1 MNPLGEQLGTHWV
14 ATILLVGAA
23 AIVLQAFL
31 KNRLRLG
38 AFALLPAA
46 YSLGGFFLTGTT
58 YETFGPLWSVGG
70 TLLILSAFQFT
81 ILALVLFSA
90 KRWSPT
96 FAWGPPILAL
106 AGLGSLTEREL
117 SSGLVEVYRSVRG
130 LEFVRPWWLVLL
142 VFVPVVVLLARRS
155 LGGLGPVRKWGA
167 IAVRAAIVALLAM
180 ALAEPRLRRPS
191 DNVTVL
197 YVIDRSMSIP
207 QDVDLSLPPS
217 EQVDRRWERVRK
229 FVDDSVKNL
238 SPDHRQDQSGVI
250 LFGKRPRLALP
261 PSPVSKLLVDPQM
274 AGPID
279 GQYTD
284 IAAALKL
291 ALASFPEGHGKRVV
305 LVSDGNQNLGNAE
318 EQAALAKQNGVQ
330 IDTIALAPGYRNES
344 EVLVQSVEAPRTT
357 AAGQRLPVRVL
368 VRNASPTRS
377 VDGILEVVRIGLDDA
392 NLERIEQVAID
403 SDSPQV
409 LLPLDPGKPARV
421 RLNPGLNMF
430 RFRDKPSIGGESSFS
445 YRATFS
451 PIRSGIVVKSDDPA
465 LSNESRGLPG
475 DRIANN
481 RATTAIVSRGQ
492 QRVLFIDDSRGATNG
507 HQHLINTLVRR
518 KIRVDAVNAAKLP
531 VEKNDFALF
540 LTNFDLI
547 VMANAPA
554 ESFTGDQMEAIR
566 SAVHDQGC
574 GLIMI
579 GGPDAFG
586 PGGYQ
591 GTPVEAA
598 LPVDCEIKAMKA
610 AGKGGLILIMHASE
624 MAEGNKW
631 QIDIAKLALNRL
643 TPNDMVGIMQYGL
656 GLQNV

>member
-1 MNPLGEQLGTHWV
+1 
-14 ATILLVGAA
+14 
-23 AIVLQAFL
+23 
-31 KNRLRLG
+31 
-38 AFALLPAA
+38 
-46 YSLGGFFLTGTT
+46 
-58 YETFGPLWSVGG
+58 
-70 TLLILSAFQFT
+70 
-81 ILALVLFSA
+81 
-90 KRWSPT
+90 
-96 FAWGPPILAL
+96 
-106 AGLGSLTEREL
+106 
-117 SSGLVEVYRSVRG
+117 
-130 LEFVRPWWLVLL
+130 
-142 VFVPVVVLLARRS
+142 
-155 LGGLGPVRKWGA
+155 
-167 IAVRAAIVALLAM
+167 
-180 ALAEPRLRRPS
+180 
-191 DNVTVL
+191 
-197 YVIDRSMSIP
+197 
-207 QDVDLSLPPS
+207 
-217 EQVDRRWERVRK
+217 
-229 FVDDSVKNL
+229 
-238 SPDHRQDQSGVI
+238 
-250 LFGKRPRLALP
+250 
-261 PSPVSKLLVDPQM
+261 
-274 AGPID
+274 
-279 GQYTD
+279 
-284 IAAALKL
+284 
-291 ALASFPEGHGKRVV
+291 
-305 LVSDGNQNLGNAE
+305 
-318 EQAALAKQNGVQ
+318 
-330 IDTIALAPGYRNES
+330 
-344 EVLVQSVEAPRTT
+344 
-357 AAGQRLPVRVL
+357 
-368 VRNASPTRS
+368 
-377 VDGILEVVRIGLDDA
+377 A

-492 QRVLFIDDSRGATNG
+492 QRVLFIDDSRGVTNG

-656 GLQNV
+656 GLQNVSWVIPFQEIGDKKASLLAKVDGMIPGDMPDFDPFLTEAVDTLIKPEYALAVKHIILISDGDPQYGANGAAAVRKMGENLVTCTTVGVATHSGAESGKLQRIAAGTKDGKGNPGAYYEPRKATDLPAIYIKESRRVSQSFIYDRAFD